1 MTKQDNPGNVY
12 LDQVLEEQEKVDR
25 QLNKRRAAAPAQ
37 AIAAMAGPAAAPPQM
52 SPPHGNSIPVSIRP
66 ADYRITGFWLWQT
79 VVVTPNVYVIHT
91 RQGQKEPI
99 HVGLGISFPYNPRSD
114 AFLVIPAAMQTIL
127 INANCIC
134 RERQGILVQGYVQWI
149 IEDIKTAY
157 RKLDFTDPED
167 PMGVVNVQLREQA
180 EAAIKD
186 KVATMSIDDVLSD
199 KEPIIE
205 ELTHR
210 LRVVAEG
217 SHNEGSSGLG
227 LKIVTVQIKEAV
239 VSSSRLWENL
249 QAPFRAERE
258 KLARLAELENRQQ
271 ISAREL
277 ENRETREKEE
287 LSVEGRLAQLRAE
300 QERALYDREQGE
312 KTRRHHLEQE
322 AERQSIA
329 ERNNTEKARGVAQ
342 LELALQAMEQEKKR
356 IAAEADKVQQQMK
369 LNEAAAQITRA
380 QIRIELEMQE
390 LRNMA
395 QTAQAERQLK
405 LRQIE
410 HQIENDI
417 SEPTLQSQL
426 IAQLPEVAEHL
437 PRAQEQHTTIIT
449 TDNADNQLNSLLG
462 FVAGAMNVV
471 KDTWKKE

>member
-12 LDQVLEEQEKVDR
+12 MEQVLEEQEKVAR
-25 QLNKRRAAAPAQ
+25 QLNKRRMAAPAMDMKD
-37 AIAAMAGPAAAPPQM
+37 MASAPSPMQPQ
-52 SPPHGNSIPVSIRP
+52 SHGSVAPVSLRP
-66 ADYRITGFWLWQT
+66 ADYHITGFWLWQT
-79 VVVTPNVYVIHT
+79 VVVTPNVYVVHT
-91 RQGQKEPI
+91 RRGHKDPVHI
-99 HVGLGISFPYNPRSD
+99 GMGISFPYNPRTD

-149 IEDIKTAY
+149 IEDINTAY

-186 KVATMSIDDVLSD
+186 KVATMSIDEVLSD
-199 KEPIIE
+199 KQPIIE
-205 ELTHR
+205 ELTLR

-217 SHNEGSSGLG
+217 SRNEGSSGLG

-258 KLARLAELENRQQ
+258 KFARLAELESRQE
-271 ISAREL
+271 INAREL

-287 LSVEGRLAQLRAE
+287 LSVEGRLAKLRADQE
-300 QERALYDREQGE
+300 QAQYDREQSE
-312 KTRRHHLEQE
+312 RTRRHHVEQE
-322 AERQSIA
+322 AERQSIT
-329 ERNNTEKARGVAQ
+329 ERNNTEKARNAAK
-342 LELALQAMEQEKKR
+342 LELALQAVEQEKRR
-356 IAAEADKVQQQMK
+356 IAAEVDKVQQQMK
-369 LNEAAAQITRA
+369 LTEVTAQMTRA
-380 QIRIELEMQE
+380 EVRTELEMQE

-417 SEPTLQSQL
+417 SEESLQSQL

-437 PRAQEQHTTIIT
+437 PKPEEQRTIIVT
-449 TDNADNQLNSLLG
+449 GDADNPLNSLLG
-462 FVAGAMNVV
+462 FVAGAMNVL
-471 KDTWKKE
+471 KDAWKGE